1 MSIKGNYEKEPN
13 GNSRAKITINN
24 QIGKFKLVEEKIS
37 KLEDRLLKIMQSK
50 EQREERMKENKQ
62 NLREIW
68 NTIKC
73 TNICKTKVPKG
84 EERKQ
89 RE

>member
-50 EQREERMKENKQ
+50 E
-62 NLREIW
+62 
-68 NTIKC
+68 
-73 TNICKTKVPKG
+73 
-84 EERKQ
+84 
-89 RE
+89 